1 MPSRGDRRHGA
12 GVAQT
17 VSTHDVQR
25 PPAAGRTSDDG
36 GAARRDALNR
46 ETFAVRRLLRRMRA
60 GERRLTRDVD
70 LLGAA
75 QEQAEHEIE
84 AAWRPPA
91 PWAWHSDGARQATD
105 PRRRQVRHRPPSS

>member
-1 MPSRGDRRHGA
+1 MSA
-12 GVAQT
+12 
-17 VSTHDVQR
+17 
-25 PPAAGRTSDDG
+25 PATRTIDDDD

-46 ETFAVRRLLRRMRA
+46 ETFAVRRLLRRMRV

-91 PWAWHSDGARQATD
+91 PWAWSSDGRRQPTD
-105 PRRRQVRHRPPSS
+105 PRRRQVHHRPPSS